1 MALQLSGNW
10 SEELLRYRL
19 AARLTP
25 AQLNDLWRAPPADD
39 LGIPQAEKPDDHAAA
54 APALPDVL
62 RERGASNNFVVAGSR
77 SATGKPLLAND
88 PHLGLQ
94 SPIQWYLVRLETPT
108 LTLVGATAPGV
119 PMLLIGHNGQVA
131 WSFVTTAS
139 DTQDLFLE
147 QLLPGDPTHY
157 LAPAGPLAFETR
169 NEIIKVE
176 GAEDIALTVQR
187 SRHGPILSD
196 APSLEWTS
204 PTEVLSLAWP
214 GLDEDDGTAAALYRI
229 NRAHSARNS

>member
-1 MALQLSGNW
+1 M
-10 SEELLRYRL
+10 
-19 AARLTP
+19 
-25 AQLNDLWRAPPADD
+25 
-39 LGIPQAEKPDDHAAA
+39 
-54 APALPDVL
+54 

-119 PMLLIGHNGQVA
+119 PMLIIGHNGQVA
-131 WSFVTTAS
+131 WSFVTTSS

-147 QLLPGDPTHY
+147 KLLPGDPTHY

-176 GAEDIALTVQR
+176 GADDIALTARR

-196 APSLEWTS
+196 APSLEWTD
-204 PTEVLSLAWP
+204 PTQVLSLAWP

-229 NRAHSARNS
+229 NRARNARGTAGRGRRLRQPDAEHPVCRYPGPYRLHRARPHAPAQEAQRRRADAGAGLDGRL